1 MSDNKNTASN
11 FHNNEATDNKLSQI
25 NIVDDSE
32 KEIDLIDLAFALL
45 DKLHNIVL
53 FFLLGAVLLNAYSYF
68 TMEPTYQSTSKLY
81 IVSASSD
88 SVVNLQD
95 LNLGSSLTSDYEEL
109 ILSYPVLDKV
119 ADKLGIEENSDY
131 LASMISLSNPA
142 NTRIL
147 KITTTSTDPQ
157 FAKELANTVAEVAI
171 DYLPS
176 TMKTMQ
182 PTIAQEA
189 KLALGRS
196 GPSYT
201 KYTVIGA
208 LLGAI
213 LYCAFVIA
221 TYMMDN
227 TIHNS
232 DDLEKY
238 FGIVPLTSIPESEQ
252 FRQDDGED
260 DNHHKKG
267 WFSRRLSK

>member
-88 SVVNLQD
+88 SVVNLSD

-131 LASMISLSNPA
+131 LASMLSLSNPA

-147 KITTTSTDPQ
+147 KITATSTDPQ

>member
-1 MSDNKNTASN
+1 MSDNKNNASN
-11 FHNNEATDNKLSQI
+11 FHNNEAPDNKLSQI

-88 SVVNLQD
+88 SVVNLSD

-252 FRQDDGED
+252 FRQDDGEN

>member
-109 ILSYPVLDKV
+109 ILSYPLLDKV

-131 LASMISLSNPA
+131 LASMLSLSNPA

-147 KITTTSTDPQ
+147 KITATSTDPQ
-157 FAKELANTVAEVAI
+157 FAKDLANTVAEVAI

-267 WFSRRLSK
+267 WFSRRLSI

>member
-88 SVVNLQD
+88 SVVNLSD

-131 LASMISLSNPA
+131 LASMLSLSNPA

-147 KITTTSTDPQ
+147 KITATSTDPQ
-157 FAKELANTVAEVAI
+157 FAKDLANTVAEVAI

>member
-131 LASMISLSNPA
+131 LASMLSLSNPA

-147 KITTTSTDPQ
+147 KITATSTDPQ
-157 FAKELANTVAEVAI
+157 FAKDLANTVAEVAI

-252 FRQDDGED
+252 FRQDDGDD